1 MGMSIGG
8 GRRGILSDVNI
19 VPLIDILLVLLVI
32 SMIIPHHQQGLE
44 AAIPQESTK
53 PDDGPPPSVVVVQ
66 VFADGSLRINQEP
79 VAWDALEGRL
89 KQVFQLSARP
99 TAFVRGEGPVEF
111 AVVARV
117 IDSMRGAGIVTVGL
131 LTPELEKGSRT
142 R

>member
-32 SMIIPHHQQGLE
+32 FMIIPHHQQGLD
-44 AAIPQESTK
+44 ASIPQSS
-53 PDDGPPPSVVVVQ
+53 GPVEIHQPEPVVVQ
-66 VFADGSLRINQEP
+66 VLADGSLRINQES
-79 VAWDALEGRL
+79 VSWDALEGRL

-99 TAFVRGEGPVEF
+99 TAFVRGEAPVEF

-131 LTPELEKGSRT
+131 LTPELEKGGRT